1 MIAVAPCETHRLL
14 PSAPMTLPSS
24 GLATDGLLDLV
35 SSSVPLVQERSR
47 LSWVRTFQ
55 LKSQSD
61 PRVRFHLNRC
71 HPTFVFVLG
80 LFPESALRLQEWQI

>member
-1 MIAVAPCETHRLL
+1 
-14 PSAPMTLPSS
+14 MTLPSN
-24 GLATDGLLDLV
+24 GLATDGLHDML
-35 SSSVPLVQERSR
+35 SSSIVHLQESSH

-55 LKSQSD
+55 LKSQPD